1 MTLTAE
7 KNVKR
12 NNLVEPESQ
21 EASETQWKWIEDTL
35 QSSTAHYLIVG
46 GHFPVWSVAEHGPT
60 DCLVNRLRPLLQKY
74 KVTAYI
80 SGHDHNLQVTLLVFS
95 ILLKYFLV
103 FKCQPSTFFI

>member
-1 MTLTAE
+1 M
-7 KNVKR
+7 
-12 NNLVEPESQ
+12 
-21 EASETQWKWIEDTL
+21 
-35 QSSTAHYLIVG
+35 
-46 GHFPVWSVAEHGPT
+46 WSVAEHGPT

-103 FKCQPSTFFI
+103 FKCYPLSLFDLCRNK

>member
-1 MTLTAE
+1 M
-7 KNVKR
+7 
-12 NNLVEPESQ
+12 
-21 EASETQWKWIEDTL
+21 
-35 QSSTAHYLIVG
+35 G

-80 SGHDHNLQVTLLVFS
+80 SGHDHNLQVTLLVLS

-103 FKCQPSTFFI
+103 VLKMLAPFFI